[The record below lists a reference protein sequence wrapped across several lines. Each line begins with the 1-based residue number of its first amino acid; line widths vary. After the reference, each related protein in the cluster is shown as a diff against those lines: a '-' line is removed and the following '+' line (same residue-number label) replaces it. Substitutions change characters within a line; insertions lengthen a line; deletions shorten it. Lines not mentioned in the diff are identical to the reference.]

1 MFNDKGTVGLRHQS
15 LVYSRVFDGN
25 CHLRSFQV
33 VPNLVNVRR
42 QLVPLSIRLVERS
55 LHLFQFVLL
64 NPEQV
69 ELKPWQVN
77 VLL

>member
-1 MFNDKGTVGLRHQS
+1 MFNDKETVWSCRQS
-15 LVYSRVFDGN
+15 LVYTRVFDGN

-69 ELKPWQVN
+69 ELKHWQVYA
-77 VLL
+77 LL